1 MKNILIITLLAILV
15 GSITAANAKADREG
29 RALVGGLIGGLIIG
43 SILDDDHHHRRTT
56 VHHRSSYRYDSC
68 GCNGHHDYI
77 SVKTWINGRWSVH
90 YDNCG
95 NRLRNW
101 HPGHYSYTKRRVWV
115 PHNRGRHYYN
125 GPSHGRNDYR
135 SDRHHGRRQGNR

>member
-1 MKNILIITLLAILV
+1 MKDILIITLIAILV
-15 GSITAANAKADREG
+15 GSITAANANADREG

-56 VHHRSSYRYDSC
+56 FHHHSSHRYDSC

-77 SVKTWINGRWSVH
+77 SVKTWINGRWLVH

-95 NRLRNW
+95 NRVRNW
-101 HPGHYSYTKRRVWV
+101 HPGHYSYIKRRVWV
-115 PHNRGRHYYN
+115 PHNRGCHYYN
-125 GPSHGRNDYR
+125 GPSHGRYDNR
-135 SDRHHGRRQGNR
+135 GDRHHGRRQGNR

>member
-1 MKNILIITLLAILV
+1 MKNILIITLIAILV

-43 SILDDDHHHRRTT
+43 SILDGDHHHRRTT
-56 VHHRSSYRYDSC
+56 VHHHSSHRYDSC
-68 GCNGHHDYI
+68 GCNGHHEYI
-77 SVKTWINGRWSVH
+77 PVKTWINGRWLVH

-95 NRLRNW
+95 NRVRNW

-115 PHNRGRHYYN
+115 PHNRSCHYYN
-125 GPSHGRNDYR
+125 GPSHGRYHYR